1 MSKTKDLLS
10 EFKEEAKS
18 TRKYLE
24 LVPMDKSDF
33 KPHEKNFTL
42 GKLASHVAE
51 IPAWFP
57 LILNGNELNFAN
69 SDFKPFEAT
78 TNEELLKYFDDN
90 VKRAEETLLK
100 DFPDEE
106 YDKTWTM
113 RSNEK
118 IYIQIPK
125 SLAVRVWC
133 LNHWYHHR
141 AQLGVYLRLL
151 GLPLPGIYGPT
162 ADEQEK

>member
-10 EFKEEAKS
+10 EFREEAKS

-57 LILNGNELNFAN
+57 LILDEDELNFAN

-78 TNEELLKYFDDN
+78 TNEELLKYYDDN
-90 VKRAEETLLK
+90 VKKAEETLLK

-106 YDKTWTM
+106 YDKIWTM
-113 RSNEK
+113 RSNGK

-125 SLAVRVWC
+125 SLSVRVWC
-133 LNHWYHHR
+133 MNHWYHHR